1 MTSQVGG
8 RTANPARAAL
18 AIAGAAPAAPAALTT
33 SRRWQWILLCA
44 GLTLLALILVA
55 PWLAP
60 VSPTQGSMAILEPPS
75 AAHFFGTDLFGRDI
89 FSRFMAGGQMLALM
103 AIAAGLVAT
112 ATGAIIGTTAG
123 YLGGWTDII
132 LMRCVDILL
141 SMPPKLLVLVVA
153 VSLPRNNVLLVLLVG
168 FLMMPNAA
176 RIVRGLTQSIAA
188 LEFVAAAEVAGA
200 RFPTVLAFEILPNV
214 LPRLVLEFALRTGF
228 AVLILAGLNFLGVG
242 ISPPSPDWGLTINE
256 GRETFMVA
264 PWIGLFPAL
273 GIVLLVVSINLVTN
287 ALGELMK

>member
-8 RTANPARAAL
+8 RTASPARASL
-18 AIAGAAPAAPAALTT
+18 VTAGAAAAAPAGLTT

-112 ATGAIIGTTAG
+112 ATGTIIGTTAG
-123 YLGGWTDII
+123 YLG
-132 LMRCVDILL
+132 
-141 SMPPKLLVLVVA
+141 
-153 VSLPRNNVLLVLLVG
+153 
-168 FLMMPNAA
+168 
-176 RIVRGLTQSIAA
+176 
-188 LEFVAAAEVAGA
+188 AG
-200 RFPTVLAFEILPNV
+200 PT
-214 LPRLVLEFALRTGF
+214 
-228 AVLILAGLNFLGVG
+228 
-242 ISPPSPDWGLTINE
+242 PS
-256 GRETFMVA
+256 
-264 PWIGLFPAL
+264 
-273 GIVLLVVSINLVTN
+273 
-287 ALGELMK
+287 

>member
-8 RTANPARAAL
+8 STANPGTADLVVASAA
-18 AIAGAAPAAPAALTT
+18 AAAPDPFPT
-33 SRRWQWILLCA
+33 SRRWQWILLGI

-75 AAHFFGTDLFGRDI
+75 AAHLFGTDLFGRDI

-103 AIAAGLVAT
+103 AIGAGLVAT
-112 ATGAIIGTTAG
+112 ATGTIIGTTAG
-123 YLGGWTDII
+123 YLGGWTDTI
-132 LMRCVDILL
+132 LMRGVDILL

>member
-1 MTSQVGG
+1 MTSQAGG
-8 RTANPARAAL
+8 STDNPGTAAL
-18 AIAGAAPAAPAALTT
+18 VVANAPSVAPDPFPT
-33 SRRWQWILLCA
+33 SRRWQWILLGT
-44 GLTLLALILVA
+44 GLTLLVLILVA

-60 VSPTQGSMAILEPPS
+60 VSPTQGSMAVLEPPS

-112 ATGAIIGTTAG
+112 ATGTIIGTTAG
-123 YLGGWTDII
+123 YLGGWTDTI

-188 LEFVAAAEVAGA
+188 LDFVAAAEVAGA

-214 LPRLVLEFALRTGF
+214 LPRLMLEFALRTGF

-273 GIVLLVVSINLVTN
+273 GIVLLVVSINVVTN
-287 ALGELMK
+287 ALGELVK